1 MAVFERCSD
10 EGFVGADRLRTRAQ
24 RDAAG
29 DRPAAGP
36 VAGVTTQPAAR
47 RVLIAVVD
55 PLTPQMA
62 GPAIRA
68 WHMAAALAAEHQVVL
83 ATTGEC
89 SLEDERF
96 RACHVDEHGLRRLEQ
111 WCEVLVVRGFIM
123 QRHRALATS
132 NKVVIVDVYDPMH
145 LEQLEQGRDAGE
157 RQHLASV
164 RAVTAVLNQQ
174 LLRGDFF
181 VCASPKQRDFW
192 LGALAALGRVNPL
205 TYAQDKTMRSLID
218 VVPSGF
224 PDVPPGPGQPVLR
237 GVVPGIGADDKVVLW
252 GGGIYNWLDPL
263 TLVRAIDRLRHRL
276 PEVRLYF
283 MGLAHPTPDV
293 PRMTM
298 VDRTI
303 ELSDGLGLTG
313 SHVFFN
319 QGWVSYEER
328 QAYLLEADVGVSTHL
343 DHVETA
349 FSFRTRLLD
358 CLWASLPMVAT
369 SGDGFSEIIDADN
382 LGLTVPPGDV
392 EALDRALFRLLDD
405 EDLRA
410 ACRKNISQVAP
421 AFTWSSAMEPLLGF
435 CRAPRRAPDLVAPGV
450 HGRVPLRPPTPDTR
464 RSRLRS
470 QLQQLL
476 GRGGLGRAFLLL
488 EWVLTRRRRQAIERG
503 ARLRDRDALR

>member
-1 MAVFERCSD
+1 
-10 EGFVGADRLRTRAQ
+10 
-24 RDAAG
+24 
-29 DRPAAGP
+29 
-36 VAGVTTQPAAR
+36 
-47 RVLIAVVD
+47 
-55 PLTPQMA
+55 MA

-68 WHMAAALAAEHQVVL
+68 WHIATALAAEHQVVL

-89 SLEDERF
+89 TLEDDRF
-96 RACHVDEHGLRRLEQ
+96 RACHVDEQGLGGLEQ

-123 QRHRALATS
+123 QRHPVLARST
-132 NKVVIVDVYDPMH
+132 KVVIVDVYDPMH
-145 LEQLEQGRDAGE
+145 LEQLEQGRDAEE
-157 RQHLASV
+157 RQHVASV
-164 RAVTAVLNQQ
+164 RAAAAVLNQQ

-181 VCASPKQRDFW
+181 VCANSKQRDFW
-192 LGALAALGRVNPL
+192 LGHLAALGRVNPF

-224 PDVPPGPGQPVLR
+224 PDAAPSPGKPVLR
-237 GVVPGIGADDKVVLW
+237 GVVPGIDADDKIVLW

-263 TLVRAIDRLRHRL
+263 TLVRAVDRLRHRL

-303 ELSDGLGLTG
+303 ELSDHLGLTD

-319 QGWVSYEER
+319 HGWVSYEER
-328 QAYLLEADVGVSTHL
+328 QGYLLEADVGVSTHL
-343 DHVETA
+343 DHVETE

-369 SGDGFSEIIDADN
+369 SGDGFAAIIEADN

-392 EALDRALFRLLDD
+392 EALDQALFRLLDD
-405 EDLRA
+405 DGLRD

-421 AFTWSSAMEPLLGF
+421 AFTWSSATKPLLRF
-435 CRAPRRAPDLVAPGV
+435 CRAPRRAADLVAPG
-450 HGRVPLRPPTPDTR
+450 GQRRVLLHPPTELHPSPLRAQLQRVLGGGGPEPALLALRTVVARWLRHAIDRGGTVTR
-464 RSRLRS
+464 R
-470 QLQQLL
+470 
-476 GRGGLGRAFLLL
+476 
-488 EWVLTRRRRQAIERG
+488 
-503 ARLRDRDALR
+503 